1 LGEAVRVLLLL
12 LLKKKKKKKKE
23 KKKGKRSF
31 SKTRVEMA
39 KHDMRQTYNNSDH
52 ESDQFC

>member
-1 LGEAVRVLLLL
+1 
-12 LLKKKKKKKKE
+12 
-23 KKKGKRSF
+23 
-31 SKTRVEMA
+31 VEMA